1 MKKLMLVMCTLAL
14 VLAMAAV
21 AKETTTVNGWVS
33 DTKCAAKGMSATHA
47 ECAKKCIEAGHKAV
61 FVSEADK
68 KVWSVDNPET
78 LKGHEGHYVA
88 VTGNVDAE
96 KGRVHVESVKMLEE
110 KK

>member
-1 MKKLMLVMCTLAL
+1 MKKLSLFVCILAL
-14 VLAMAAV
+14 ALAVAAV

-33 DTKCAAKGMSATHA
+33 DMKCAAKGMSASHA
-47 ECAKKCIEAGHKAV
+47 ECAKKCIEAGHKVV

-68 KVWSVDNPET
+68 KVWGVDNPEA

-88 VTGNVDAE
+88 VTGHVYAD
-96 KGRVHVESVKMLEE
+96 KGSVHVESVKMLED